1 MKQTT
6 LRTNNIEITK
16 NISLP
21 IGSIKAV
28 EKYFEKL
35 DFSSIFSKFKTKG
48 RSLFSLIE
56 GLVSY
61 KLTENFSISKASD
74 WINKPEILSVLS
86 LDEFEERTLF
96 RVLETIGINR
106 EEIILDIQKLIFKT
120 YKFKHTDVVLDWTSL
135 ILWGIKSSLGKYGY
149 SRDHRP
155 DKKQITIGLAALA
168 SPINIPVGMTIKK
181 GNEPDVNHF
190 TDTYNQVKK
199 FLEKGSLVTFDKG
212 PNSKEN
218 LELVSGDKLKYLTL
232 KKLNKSDDKR
242 IKAFDKSKATLIDS
256 ENLVYGI
263 KYETPK
269 KFDYFF
275 FSETLKTNQ
284 IEAKKRNANKKYEEA
299 KEIQNCI
306 DTKKDLPKKYKIN
319 NELINVTYSYQTK
332 LKELGEEGAKKFIE
346 NASIN
351 GREGFFCIISSKNL
365 TLEEALATYRKKDI
379 IEKIINSM
387 KNEIEIKPLRV
398 WSDNSIYGALII
410 GFIAQLIVSLIRY
423 DNEELKQTS
432 TKFIRN
438 SLMNLTVTIE
448 YLETGSKR
456 QIFSNFDPINELILI
471 KNQGIT

>member
-1 MKQTT
+1 MKQTK
-6 LRTNNIEITK
+6 LRTESIKQTK
-16 NISLP
+16 NISFP

-35 DFSSIFSKFKTKG
+35 EFASIFSKFKTKG
-48 RSLFSLIE
+48 RNLFSLME

-74 WINKPEILSVLS
+74 WINKPDLLKIFS
-86 LDEFEERTLF
+86 LKEFEERTLF
-96 RVLETIGINR
+96 RVLKIIGSNK
-106 EEIILDIQKLIFKT
+106 EEIISDIQKSIFNK
-120 YKFKHTDVVLDWTSL
+120 YDFPHTDSIFDWTSV
-135 ILWGIKSSLGKYGY
+135 ILFGDKSILGKYGY

-155 DKKQITIGLAALA
+155 DKKQITLGLTALA
-168 SPINIPVGMTIKK
+168 SPINIPIGMTIKE
-181 GNEPDVNHF
+181 GNVNDMKHF
-190 TDTYNQVKK
+190 KDTYSQVKP
-199 FLEKGSLVTFDKG
+199 FLKEGSLVTFDKG
-212 PNSKEN
+212 ANSIEN
-218 LELVSGDKLKYLTL
+218 LDLISNDKLKYLTL
-232 KKLNKSDDKR
+232 KKLNKCDDKR
-242 IKAFDKSKATLIDS
+242 IIAFDKSKAKLI
-256 ENLVYGI
+256 NVKQQVFGI

-275 FSETLKTNQ
+275 FSEALQKNQ
-284 IEAKKRNANKKYEEA
+284 IEAKKRKASKKLEEA
-299 KEIQNCI
+299 KEIQDCI
-306 DTKKDLPKKYKIN
+306 DKKKDLPKKYKIN

-346 NASIN
+346 KASIN

-379 IEKIINSM
+379 IEKLINSL

-398 WSDNSIYGALII
+398 WSNNSIYGALIV

-438 SLMNLTVTIE
+438 SLMNLTVTVE
-448 YLETGSKR
+448 YLENGSKNH
-456 QIFSNFDPINELILI
+456 IFSNFDPINELILI